1 MKKLQS
7 LAIYAL
13 VTPVIAFGASNLL
26 AEEVTDP
33 NVDSDPMSDPMNN
46 QDDEFS
52 GSSNTD
58 TTQSDQGTLGQSG
71 MENRGYLESA
81 PANSMNASDLI
92 GSNITTDGEEEVG
105 SISEL
110 IIDENGQV
118 VAVVVGVGGFL
129 GMGEKDVA
137 IGWDDVT
144 KTGTGDNQELRIRMT
159 RDELSSAPGFER
171 SE

>member
-13 VTPVIAFGASNLL
+13 VTPVIVFGASNLL
-26 AEEVTDP
+26 AEDVTDP
-33 NVDSDPMSDPMNN
+33 DVDSDPMSDPMNN

-52 GSSNTD
+52 ESGNTD
-58 TTQSDQGTLGQSG
+58 TTQSDQDTLGQSG
-71 MENRGYLESA
+71 MENRGYLDSV
-81 PANSMNASDLI
+81 PANGMHASDLI
-92 GSNITTDGEEEVG
+92 GAEVKTDGDEEVG

-110 IIDENGQV
+110 IIDESGQV
-118 VAVVVGVGGFL
+118 VAVVIGVGGFL

-144 KTGTGDNQELRIRMT
+144 RTGTGDDQELRIMMT
-159 RDELSSAPGFER
+159 RDELTSAPMFER
-171 SE
+171 LE